1 MSNQKATAEQWAAS
15 VAAMAVDALLDAGL
29 VSREQFEAA
38 RAIVAEEV
46 FVRLCVRDYP
56 PPVDD
61 ATVGQAVSEL
71 REQRLADSGD
81 TADRGGTAPFRS
93 G

>member
-1 MSNQKATAEQWAAS
+1 MSNPKATAEQWADS
-15 VAAMAVDALLDAGL
+15 VAAIAVDALLDAGL
-29 VSREQFEAA
+29 VAREQFEAA

-61 ATVGQAVSEL
+61 ATIGQAIIEL
-71 REQRLADSGD
+71 REQWHAEPTSFA
-81 TADRGGTAPFRS
+81 T
-93 G
+93 